1 MLHLNLGKEEQELL
15 QLLKR
20 EALPQLLDSMDQDPE
35 PIAVIPGLEDPIRL
49 GPTRWDQVDQWDQV
63 VLVGLVQEGKDL
75 ATE

>member
-1 MLHLNLGKEEQELL
+1 MAPWGQVVRWVLG
-15 QLLKR
+15 
-20 EALPQLLDSMDQDPE
+20 
-35 PIAVIPGLEDPIRL
+35 GLEDLEDPWDPEDPIHL